1 MESYVSVI
9 ADQVLVMLLLMA
21 AGFFSYKVKII
32 SNEGSKQIT
41 NILILLV
48 SPVVIFVSYQRDFDP
63 EMLKGLAQAFGIALL
78 GFAIAMAGAYLLLR
92 AKGKEG
98 KAALAV
104 ERFSVIY
111 SNCGF
116 IGIPLVQALFGNEGV
131 FYLTAVM
138 TAFNILV
145 WTHGLFLFTGGEKF
159 SIKGLLKALCS
170 PSILAVPIGLICL
183 LLRLRVPDVVLDA
196 MNYIAGM
203 NTPLAMLVAGVTV
216 AQTNLIKAFT
226 RPRTYYVSFL
236 KLILLPLL
244 IVLAYSVFKDRKST
258 RLNSSHL

>member
-1 MESYVSVI
+1 
-9 ADQVLVMLLLMA
+9 
-21 AGFFSYKVKII
+21 
-32 SNEGSKQIT
+32 
-41 NILILLV
+41 
-48 SPVVIFVSYQRDFDP
+48 
-63 EMLKGLAQAFGIALL
+63 MLKGLARLSGTALL
-78 GFAIAMAGAYLLLR
+78 GFALR
-92 AKGKEG
+92 WREPTCCCAP
-98 KAALAV
+98 KAREARQALAV

-170 PSILAVPIGLICL
+170 PSILAVPIGLICF

-196 MNYIAGM
+196 MTTSRLDTPAGD
-203 NTPLAMLVAGVTV
+203 AVA
-216 AQTNLIKAFT
+216 A
-226 RPRTYYVSFL
+226 
-236 KLILLPLL
+236 
-244 IVLAYSVFKDRKST
+244 
-258 RLNSSHL
+258 

>member
-170 PSILAVPIGLICL
+170 PSIQMKSKPQPAIISVTKGLSKPTWDPMASL
-183 LLRLRVPDVVLDA
+183 PAATLSV
-196 MNYIAGM
+196 
-203 NTPLAMLVAGVTV
+203 
-216 AQTNLIKAFT
+216 
-226 RPRTYYVSFL
+226 
-236 KLILLPLL
+236 ILCAL
-244 IVLAYSVFKDRKST
+244 YMG
-258 RLNSSHL
+258 NSSFSNK

>member
-1 MESYVSVI
+1 M
-9 ADQVLVMLLLMA
+9 
-21 AGFFSYKVKII
+21 
-32 SNEGSKQIT
+32 
-41 NILILLV
+41 
-48 SPVVIFVSYQRDFDP
+48 
-63 EMLKGLAQAFGIALL
+63 
-78 GFAIAMAGAYLLLR
+78 
-92 AKGKEG
+92 
-98 KAALAV
+98 
-104 ERFSVIY
+104 
-111 SNCGF
+111 
-116 IGIPLVQALFGNEGV
+116 QALFGNEGV

-170 PSILAVPIGLICL
+170 PSILAVPIGLICF

-244 IVLAYSVFKDRKST
+244 IVLAYSVFKLPAIISLTIAVAMAAPSGAMCTMFAVRYDRDAHYASEIFAAT
-258 RLNSSHL
+258 TILSMATLPLIVWVAGFLL